1 MWGAIIG
8 AAISAV
14 TSIAG
19 SAASSAAARKA
30 KATAEAKERQRQA
43 ENQAWYDRRYN
54 EDPLQRA
61 SAQRVLTKTAEL
73 IRERN
78 KAAQGRAAVMGGTE
92 ESVAATKAANANA
105 MAEAASN
112 IAAAGEARKDAIEAR
127 YLNTKQASEDA
138 LAKSQEQYEL
148 NRAENIGRAIQGVG
162 SAAGS
167 IMGAAAT
174 KGGTAASTY
183 TAKEYFADKPIL
195 DELEKNT
202 YKPNI
207 NNLP

>member
-14 TSIAG
+14 SSIAG

-54 EDPLQRA
+54 EDPLQKT
-61 SAQRVLTKTAEL
+61 SAQRVLTKMAEL

-92 ESVAATKAANANA
+92 ESVAATKAANAKA
-105 MAEAASN
+105 MADAAGN
-112 IAAAGEARKDAIEAR
+112 IAAADEARKDAIENS
-127 YLNTKQASEDA
+127 YLNQKYASEDR
-138 LAKSQEQYEL
+138 LAASQEQYEQ
-148 NRAENIGRAIQGVG
+148 NRAANIGRAIQGVG

-183 TAKEYFADKPIL
+183 TAKEYIADKPIL